1 MYRIQLGR
9 RNTCRE
15 TERGTTGRSSVAGC
29 ETRRRQHNG
38 DRGLAWWSRVLV
50 SRGGLARRSR
60 VVVSRGGLTW
70 WSRRKSQ
77 REEETTT
84 MTMQRWQHN
93 GGSGSTG
100 DGGSG
105 STELALLEWPELAE
119 RRVAGICREKWR
131 SSAREEERVF
141 SFEP

>member
-1 MYRIQLGR
+1 MVVEGR
-9 RNTCRE
+9 WNTCRE
-15 TERGTTGRSSVAGC
+15 TERGTIGR

-38 DRGLAWWSRVLV
+38 GRGLAWWSREVV
-50 SRGGLARRSR
+50 SRGGLA
-60 VVVSRGGLTW
+60 W

-77 REEETTT
+77 REEEIA
-84 MTMQRWQHN
+84 MTAAQRWQHN

-105 STELALLEWPELAE
+105 STELVLLEWPELAE

-131 SSAREEERVF
+131 SS
-141 SFEP
+141 